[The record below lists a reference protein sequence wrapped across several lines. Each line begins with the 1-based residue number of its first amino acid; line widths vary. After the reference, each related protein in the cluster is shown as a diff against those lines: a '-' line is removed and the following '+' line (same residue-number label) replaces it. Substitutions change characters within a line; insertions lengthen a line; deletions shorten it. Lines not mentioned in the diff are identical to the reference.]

1 MSMLNLICKQSIKK
15 IYLKYIILY
24 YNIDNLNILCTTVI
38 ALIKKPVYLKYTG
51 IYRLI
56 KISFKIIYAYIT
68 AQKYLYRYF
77 FKL

>member
-15 IYLKYIILY
+15 YT
-24 YNIDNLNILCTTVI
+24 LNILCTNVI

-56 KISFKIIYAYIT
+56 KISFKIIYVYIT